1 MRILVDDRECT
12 NDATTVAAALVVAA
26 NEADRQGRRVV
37 EVAVDG
43 AAWSESELGDDARLA
58 LRASEVRC
66 ATVSPSHFLRE
77 TFLDAADELAKVDE
91 MQTAAAR
98 ALQADDT
105 KRGMETLLDALA
117 IWANIQKTASRG
129 IEFGHI
135 DPRGISTREG
145 SFDDAAV
152 DLNQRLTTL
161 RDAMNHHD
169 TVALSD
175 CLMYEFPATT
185 RRWSAILAELA
196 RRADSLMMTPA
207 T

>member
-1 MRILVDDRECT
+1 MRILVDDLECT
-12 NDATTVAAALVVAA
+12 NDATTIAAALIVAA
-26 NEADRQGRRVV
+26 NEAERQGRRVV

-43 AAWSESELGDDARLA
+43 EPWSESELGDDARLA
-58 LRASEVRC
+58 LRASELRC

-91 MQTAAAR
+91 MQTTAAR

-105 KRGMETLLDALA
+105 KRGMETLLGALA

-135 DPRGISTREG
+135 DPRSVTTSDG